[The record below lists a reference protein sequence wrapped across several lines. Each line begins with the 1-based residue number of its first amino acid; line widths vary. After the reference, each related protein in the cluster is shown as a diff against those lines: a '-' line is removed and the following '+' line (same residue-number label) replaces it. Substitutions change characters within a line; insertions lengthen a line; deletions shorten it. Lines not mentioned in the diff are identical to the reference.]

1 MKHHFTSNPFP
12 VTETQHLIAT
22 AALNA
27 LQGDGELDEN
37 QIETF
42 ARMMVLIQKGGLG
55 SYFANGLDWS
65 FRSRSVHEPEQV
77 QVEVVELNELV
88 SNFSEAIDTAR
99 GKAASR
105 IRWNRTRRMR
115 QQEQELEDEIQEQ
128 QQNLIA
134 LQRQHDWLR
143 QADHRFAA

>member
-1 MKHHFTSNPFP
+1 MAQNFINPEFR

-27 LQGDGELDEN
+27 LQGDGELDES

-115 QQEQELEDEIQEQ
+115 QHEQELEDEIQEQ
-128 QQNLIA
+128 QENLIA

>member
-1 MKHHFTSNPFP
+1 MAQHFINPEFR
-12 VTETQHLIAT
+12 VTETQQLIAET
-22 AALNA
+22 ALTV
-27 LQGDGELDEN
+27 LCDGDVFDEHM
-37 QIETF
+37 IDDF